1 MRLHRLAVTAFGP
14 FGATQKIDFDELSAA
29 GLFLLHGPTGAGK
42 TSVLDAVCYALYG
55 QVPGARQGNGLSLRS
70 DHAEPLTP
78 TEVVLEFT
86 VGERRLEI
94 TRRPEQP
101 RPKKRG
107 TGMTRE
113 KAQTLLREYAPAA
126 APASASEP
134 GQWKAL
140 SRSHQEIGEEMGQL
154 LGMSRE
160 QFCQVVLLPQGDFA
174 RFLRAD
180 ELARGKLLGK
190 LFDTGRFAAVE
201 ERLAELRRSV
211 EKRVATG
218 DERLLALAHRMAQ
231 AAGRTTELD
240 GHPLPEPTP
249 GEPGLADAVLEWAAV
264 ARTGARERRDIALFA
279 VRAAEAAHD
288 AAQRAADATRE
299 RAELQRR
306 HAEARRR
313 ADDLERQ
320 RPDHDRLRELLE
332 RARAADAVVPALD
345 LRTAAARDH
354 HTAETTERQARAR
367 LTAEPGLAATALAA
381 IPDIPDQ
388 RTHAGPAATSE
399 APLPAQ
405 VAASPEEA
413 APNAGAQGA
422 RAGAAP
428 DEDTAYDA
436 QGRMS
441 SGEAGAS
448 EPPGPVDAQS
458 VRAGRTGTGE
468 PGLDAPGLAQD
479 TVARTGPVTDGPGGS
494 GQAAAESGTGGEGT
508 AAGTPDQELPL
519 VAGAPGVPP
528 QAPGAVP
535 SAGGG
540 ASGAR
545 VIGRVTAAGN
555 GAADERAG
563 DGQAGSGTGTPGTVP
578 APSGEAATSGVP
590 SRGAGSGGPGARG
603 RGVSRTGPTGD
614 GDAVTEACGASSW
627 ASGPTSCGHGAPHS
641 GAAGLIGPR
650 AGRGKAAA
658 GPTGASDAPYGERDR
673 RADPYVSGP
682 SAVLGEAD
690 AEWLG
695 RVERRVREELGAL
708 GAARRGEARA
718 EAVVGEIGALDREAR
733 ADDEAIEEA
742 AEWLAGWEETH
753 RAHQRRVEAAQ
764 EAVNRAEQ
772 LGGRIEPAERR
783 LEAARRRDRLAGQE
797 RQAREEL
804 WRAREGATAARQ
816 NWLDLKEARLRGIAA
831 ELAAGLRAGEP
842 CAVCGATEHPGPARP
857 GAGHVD
863 RTAEEAALAD
873 YQRAE
878 EVREEAERTRN
889 ALREAHAGAEATAEG
904 EDAAELDRT
913 LAELRATYAEAR
925 DAASD
930 GHAAREALD
939 RAEAEHA
946 RRTAQRQEAE
956 RRAAARTSRRETL
969 ARERA
974 ALLAEL
980 EQARGADATVAERA
994 ARLERQAGLL
1004 ARAAEAAR
1012 AADAAAS
1019 RLKEADARL
1028 ADAAYRAGFETPE
1041 QAAEAVLP
1049 PDRQRGARRRLDAW
1063 QTELAAAEAELSDAR
1078 VLAAA
1083 QAPPADPAAAQTAA
1097 DAATRALREVS
1108 AADAAARTRC
1118 EDLDAL
1124 SAQAVADARGLAPLR
1139 AEHDR
1144 IARLASLAAGTST
1157 DNERRMRLEAYV
1169 LAARLEQVAA
1179 AASARLRHMS
1189 SGRYTLV
1196 HSDARSGGRGRSGLG
1211 LHVIDA
1217 WTGSERDTAT
1227 LSGGETFSASLALA
1241 LGLADVVTDEAGGVR
1256 LDTLFID
1263 EGFGSLDEQTLDEVM
1278 DVLDSLRERDR
1289 TVGIVSHVADL
1300 RRRIPAQL
1308 EVVKGREG
1316 SAVRHRTAAAL

>member
-14 FGATQKIDFDELSAA
+14 FGATQEIDFDELSAA

-55 QVPGARQGNGLSLRS
+55 QVPGARQGSGLSLRS
-70 DHAEPLTP
+70 DHADPLTP

-86 VGERRLEI
+86 VGERRLEV

-113 KAQTLLREYAPAA
+113 KAQTLLREYSR
-126 APASASEP
+126 SASGTASGAGE
-134 GQWKAL
+134 WKAL
-140 SRSHQEIGEEMGQL
+140 SRSHQEIGEEIGQL

-201 ERLAELRRSV
+201 ERLGELRRAA
-211 EKRVATG
+211 EKRVAAG

-231 AAGRTTELD
+231 AAGRTTEFD
-240 GHPLPEPTP
+240 GHPLPDPTP

-264 ARTGARERRDIALFA
+264 ARTGARERRDIAHCA
-279 VRAAEAAHD
+279 VRAAETAHA
-288 AAQRAADATRE
+288 AAQRAAEADRE
-299 RAELQRR
+299 RAELQHR

-313 ADDLERQ
+313 ADDLERR

-345 LRTAAARDH
+345 LRAAAARDH
-354 HTAETTERQARAR
+354 RTAETTERQARAR
-367 LTAEPGLAATALAA
+367 LSAEPGLAEWAA
-381 IPDIPDQ
+381 RSAARIPDP
-388 RTHAGPAATSE
+388 RTPR
-399 APLPAQ
+399 
-405 VAASPEEA
+405 EA
-413 APNAGAQGA
+413 APAQGA
-422 RAGAAP
+422 APVPAEDAPHVAATTPDASAPGTRPSRPHTGVPAPAEASARTPGAVSPDESRPDTAADEHRATGTDTAVTDATAVAGGPGRAAGVVGDGGVPSQGRGVVPVEGRGVWGCAGASAALGVEDAGVAGAAP
-428 DEDTAYDA
+428 SEADEPLTAVAGGPGRAAGVVGDGGVPS
-436 QGRMS
+436 QGR
-441 SGEAGAS
+441 GVVPVEGRGVWGCAGAS
-448 EPPGPVDAQS
+448 VALGVEEAGVAGVAPSEADEPLTAVADGPG
-458 VRAGRTGTGE
+458 RAAGVGDPGDTGVAGE
-468 PGLDAPGLAQD
+468 RRAA
-479 TVARTGPVTDGPGGS
+479 TDGPEPNG
-494 GQAAAESGTGGEGT
+494 
-508 AAGTPDQELPL
+508 
-519 VAGAPGVPP
+519 
-528 QAPGAVP
+528 
-535 SAGGG
+535 GGG
-540 ASGAR
+540 AADPTGVRKGRTHSSDAAPPAR
-545 VIGRVTAAGN
+545 PAPPAESAV
-555 GAADERAG
+555 
-563 DGQAGSGTGTPGTVP
+563 PTVP
-578 APSGEAATSGVP
+578 PAPAEPTEPAVP
-590 SRGAGSGGPGARG
+590 PALA
-603 RGVSRTGPTGD
+603 
-614 GDAVTEACGASSW
+614 
-627 ASGPTSCGHGAPHS
+627 
-641 GAAGLIGPR
+641 
-650 AGRGKAAA
+650 
-658 GPTGASDAPYGERDR
+658 
-673 RADPYVSGP
+673 
-682 SAVLGEAD
+682 EAD
-690 AEWLG
+690 AAWLG
-695 RVERRVREELGAL
+695 RIERRVREELGAL

-718 EAVVGEIGALDREAR
+718 EAVAAEIAALDREAR
-733 ADDEAIEEA
+733 ADDEAVEEA
-742 AEWLAGWEETH
+742 DEWLAGWEETH
-753 RAHQRRVEAAQ
+753 RAHQRRIESAQ
-764 EAVNRAEQ
+764 EAATRAEQ

-783 LEAARRRDRLAGQE
+783 LEAARQRDVLAGRE
-797 RQAREEL
+797 RLAREEL
-804 WRAREGATAARQ
+804 LRAREGAAAARQ
-816 NWLDLKEARLRGIAA
+816 NWLDLKERRLRGIAA
-831 ELAAGLRAGEP
+831 ELAAGLRPGGP
-842 CAVCGATEHPGPARP
+842 CAVCGATEHPSPARP
-857 GAGHVD
+857 GDGHVD

-878 EVREEAERTRN
+878 EAREEAERTRN
-889 ALREAHAGAEATAEG
+889 ALREARAGAEAAAEG
-904 EDAAELDRT
+904 GDAAELDRA
-913 LAELRATYAEAR
+913 LAELRAAYAEAR
-925 DAASD
+925 DAAAD

-939 RAEAEHA
+939 RAEREHA
-946 RRTAQRQEAE
+946 RRTSQRQEAE
-956 RRAAARTSRRETL
+956 RRAAARTSHREAL

-974 ALLAEL
+974 GLLAEL

-1004 ARAAEAAR
+1004 AHAAEAAR
-1012 AADAAAS
+1012 NAEAAAD

-1028 ADAAYRAGFETPE
+1028 ADAAYRAGFDTPE

-1049 PDRQRGARRRLDAW
+1049 PDRQRDARRRLDAW
-1063 QTELAAAEAELSDAR
+1063 QTESAAVAAELSDPK

-1083 QAPPADPAAAQTAA
+1083 QAPPADPAATRAA
-1097 DAATRALREVS
+1097 AEAATRALREVS

-1118 EDLDAL
+1118 EELDAL
-1124 SAQAVADARGLAPLR
+1124 SAQAVADARRLAPLR
-1139 AEHDR
+1139 AEYDR
-1144 IARLASLAAGTST
+1144 IARLASLAAGTSA

-1179 AASARLRHMS
+1179 AASARLRQMS

-1217 WTGSERDTAT
+1217 WTGRERDTAT
-1227 LSGGETFSASLALA
+1227 LSGGETFFASLALA

-1316 SAVRHRTAAAL
+1316 SAVRHRTAAAP